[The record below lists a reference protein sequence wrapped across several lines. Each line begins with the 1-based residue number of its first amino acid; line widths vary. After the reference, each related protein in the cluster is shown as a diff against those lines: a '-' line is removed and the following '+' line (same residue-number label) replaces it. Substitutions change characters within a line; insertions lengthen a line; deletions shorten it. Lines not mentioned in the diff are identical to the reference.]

1 MPGKAVVVAT
11 GEKPGGQDFEL
22 SVDFV
27 LWLVLDGEGDGFL
40 DSLVVVVVFV
50 WIDDVR
56 HWLSGTTVV
65 DVAVF
70 IWVLPE
76 SSIDLVIVAIVTVVD
91 LQLYED
97 VRVVTVGGSDDVR
110 HDFSGT
116 SDVVVFVDVC
126 FWPLPSIDT
135 STVSNVFV
143 TVLQLC
149 DVVRVVTVGG
159 SDDLRHDF
167 SGTSDVVVFVDVC
180 FSPLPSIDTS
190 TVSNVFVTV
199 LQLFFGG
206 GGG

>member
-1 MPGKAVVVAT
+1 M
-11 GEKPGGQDFEL
+11 
-22 SVDFV
+22 
-27 LWLVLDGEGDGFL
+27 
-40 DSLVVVVVFV
+40 
-50 WIDDVR
+50 R

-76 SSIDLVIVAIVTVVD
+76 SSIDLVIVAIVSVVD
-91 LQLYED
+91 LQLYDD

-143 TVLQLC
+143 TVLQLFFA
-149 DVVRVVTVGG
+149 GG
-159 SDDLRHDF
+159 GALVLFDPLDFGVDDGEQLLPPRI
-167 SGTSDVVVFVDVC
+167 SVVVFVTSVVC
-180 FSPLPSIDTS
+180 FLPLRSVEVS
-190 TVSNVFVTV
+190 CVTVVRVFVS
-199 LQLFFGG
+199 QLFGLG
-206 GGG
+206 VDDGEQLLPP

>member
-22 SVDFV
+22 SVDFE
-27 LWLVLDGEGDGFL
+27 LLLVLDGEGDGFL

-76 SSIDLVIVAIVTVVD
+76 SSIDLVIVAIVSVVD
-91 LQLYED
+91 LQLYDD

-143 TVLQLC
+143 TV
-149 DVVRVVTVGG
+149 
-159 SDDLRHDF
+159 S
-167 SGTSDVVVFVDVC
+167 
-180 FSPLPSIDTS
+180 
-190 TVSNVFVTV
+190 
-199 LQLFFGG
+199 QLFPGG
-206 GGG
+206 GG

>member
-1 MPGKAVVVAT
+1 M
-11 GEKPGGQDFEL
+11 
-22 SVDFV
+22 
-27 LWLVLDGEGDGFL
+27 
-40 DSLVVVVVFV
+40 
-50 WIDDVR
+50 R

-143 TVLQLC
+143 TVLQL
-149 DVVRVVTVGG
+149 
-159 SDDLRHDF
+159 
-167 SGTSDVVVFVDVC
+167 
-180 FSPLPSIDTS
+180 
-190 TVSNVFVTV
+190 
-199 LQLFFGG
+199 FFGG

>member
-1 MPGKAVVVAT
+1 M
-11 GEKPGGQDFEL
+11 
-22 SVDFV
+22 
-27 LWLVLDGEGDGFL
+27 
-40 DSLVVVVVFV
+40 
-50 WIDDVR
+50 R

-126 FWPLPSIDT
+126 FSPLPSIDT

-180 FSPLPSIDTS
+180 FWPLPSIDTS

-206 GGG
+206 GA